1 MPNMHVSVF
10 IQPAERITASSLVLS
25 ETNSFTISVR
35 LHPGNG
41 HPAGEVSLFADS
53 IKQMADFGRAIVEQ
67 CEILAAGPASAP
79 VDPFLPSY
87 AINDAV
93 QHDEAMAEQEAER
106 YTCAEDIF

>member
-10 IQPAERITASSLVLS
+10 IRPEDRITASSLALS
-25 ETNSFTISVR
+25 ETNSFTVGVR

-53 IKQMADFGRAIVEQ
+53 VKQLADFGRAIVEQ
-67 CEILAAGPASAP
+67 CEMLEAGPAS

-93 QHDEAMAEQEAER
+93 QHEEAMAASEQ
-106 YTCAEDIF
+106 DDHPF